1 MKRRNKKKR
10 EFAVP
15 TASMGDI
22 AFLLIIFF
30 MVCSKFSQDVA
41 IKLKPP
47 KSPGLLEL
55 SAATVTI
62 SIDDE
67 GQVWIQDKQIS
78 GEEAVE
84 WGVRGLIKDKQG
96 AKGRTVMFRC
106 HKEIGKEVF
115 EPVLEAIAKGGGLIA
130 ATGEKG
136 SREE

>member
-1 MKRRNKKKR
+1 MKRRKKNR
-10 EFAVP
+10 TFSVP

-30 MVCSKFSQDVA
+30 MVCSKFSQAVA

-47 KSPGLLEL
+47 TASGLAEL
-55 SAATVTI
+55 ADAVVTV
-62 SIDDE
+62 SIDE
-67 GQVWIQDKQIS
+67 RGRVWIQDK
-78 GEEAVE
+78 EVPDVEAVE

-106 HKEIGKEVF
+106 HKAVGKEVF

-130 ATGEKG
+130 AMGEEGK
-136 SREE
+136 REE